1 MAGLVKSC
9 RGSWGRLP
17 PRPPGV
23 CEKPLGAQGERVGTG
38 LEWVPPPSRQV
49 PLLLEEKPLPTEFGE
64 GAAGGVPGSAP
75 CHQRNGFSSE
85 NLQGGS
91 GQAPPAAL
99 PGGWVSSWTR
109 ESICHEGKQ
118 FSDVLKGGPS
128 RPPET
133 LSGRT
138 KLVPRCTGREA
149 TGHKLAGR
157 PFFK

>member
-1 MAGLVKSC
+1 M
-9 RGSWGRLP
+9 
-17 PRPPGV
+17 
-23 CEKPLGAQGERVGTG
+23 GTG

-75 CHQRNGFSSE
+75 CHQRNGFSLE

-99 PGGWVSSWTR
+99 PGGWVSSWAR

-128 RPPET
+128 RLPET

-138 KLVPRCTGREA
+138 EPVPSCTGREA